1 MQINITKYFQPILL
15 IGEDLENFIPE
26 LITRN
31 GIKLEL
37 TSPDFI
43 RISPEKEFA
52 IADSRLLIKRASLSP
67 LFSSHKILLAENFT
81 KASIEAQNS
90 LLKVLEEPPES
101 TLIILLSQ
109 NKNTILPTVLSRIIT
124 IDYTNQTKKNT
135 DLSQAENL
143 IIQLLN
149 PALAMGEKL
158 MFITGYKD
166 VELRALI
173 KSMLISLNRSN
184 LDSNET
190 FLAKALLDITALNR
204 INVRTRLAL
213 DNLIIAIDQLI
224 KK

>member
-135 DLSQAENL
+135 DLSLGEDL

-158 MFITGYKD
+158 MLITGYKD
-166 VELRALI
+166 VELRVLI

-184 LDSNET
+184 LNSNEA